1 MKLSPNWIREF
12 VELPGD
18 THRLAEDLTSI
29 GIAVEGVV
37 GEGANTAFEMEIGT
51 NRPDAMNHYGVARE
65 ASALYNKPLKAI
77 QPKLPAAKRGEKF
90 PIDIEDPKG
99 GARFTARILRNV
111 KIQPSPK
118 NVTDRLGLLDQRAIN
133 NAVDAT
139 NYVLWEMGKP
149 THVFDLD
156 LLEGGKIVV
165 RRARDGETL
174 KTLDGIERKL
184 TSEDLVVA
192 DAKRPVGLAGTM
204 GGFDTMITDKTR
216 NILIESAWWDPTT
229 VRKMARRH
237 GLHTDASHRF
247 ERGADFESTVLSTD
261 RVAELILQSGGGE
274 LVGDAIDVIARQI
287 DQAPIG
293 LRVSE
298 VARILGEKLPSSEI
312 VRILERLGFYLL
324 PEAQDE
330 YTVQVP
336 SWRLDIEREID
347 LIEEI
352 ARLHGYDKFKNTL
365 PSFSGAVVETPSA
378 AKDRKLRS
386 TCLALGYNEA
396 VSLSFISHQDATN
409 FSAAIPMEL
418 ENPQSE
424 EASVMRTSIVP
435 GMLGMLSYNLN
446 RGNDNV
452 RLFEMGE
459 VWEASGTKAAEL
471 RRICMAATGSATPP
485 GVHQALRP
493 LTFFDIKGDVETLLE
508 AFDYKSLEF
517 EAGADE
523 YYHPGRSA
531 RAVMDGATVAQF
543 GQLHPEI
550 AQARKLRQ
558 DVYLAQVYLDRL
570 YTRPLRSVRYE
581 PLPRFPGV
589 ERDFSFIFGDEIVFE
604 KIQQA
609 VGELNIGELQS
620 FVPAEIF
627 RGGSVPAGKYSV
639 LLRGKF
645 QSKDRTLREDEVAQ
659 WSTRIIKAL
668 EALGGTLRAS

>member
-1 MKLSPNWIREF
+1 
-12 VELPGD
+12 
-18 THRLAEDLTSI
+18 
-29 GIAVEGVV
+29 
-37 GEGANTAFEMEIGT
+37 
-51 NRPDAMNHYGVARE
+51 
-65 ASALYNKPLKAI
+65 
-77 QPKLPAAKRGEKF
+77 
-90 PIDIEDPKG
+90 
-99 GARFTARILRNV
+99 
-111 KIQPSPK
+111 
-118 NVTDRLGLLDQRAIN
+118 
-133 NAVDAT
+133 
-139 NYVLWEMGKP
+139 
-149 THVFDLD
+149 
-156 LLEGGKIVV
+156 
-165 RRARDGETL
+165 
-174 KTLDGIERKL
+174 
-184 TSEDLVVA
+184 
-192 DAKRPVGLAGTM
+192 
-204 GGFDTMITDKTR
+204 
-216 NILIESAWWDPTT
+216 
-229 VRKMARRH
+229 
-237 GLHTDASHRF
+237 
-247 ERGADFESTVLSTD
+247 
-261 RVAELILQSGGGE
+261 
-274 LVGDAIDVIARQI
+274 
-287 DQAPIG
+287 
-293 LRVSE
+293 
-298 VARILGEKLPSSEI
+298 
-312 VRILERLGFYLL
+312 
-324 PEAQDE
+324 
-330 YTVQVP
+330 
-336 SWRLDIEREID
+336 
-347 LIEEI
+347 
-352 ARLHGYDKFKNTL
+352 
-365 PSFSGAVVETPSA
+365 
-378 AKDRKLRS
+378 
-386 TCLALGYNEA
+386 
-396 VSLSFISHQDATN
+396 
-409 FSAAIPMEL
+409 
-418 ENPQSE
+418 
-424 EASVMRTSIVP
+424 
-435 GMLGMLSYNLN
+435 MLGMLSYNLN

-471 RRICMAATGSATPP
+471 RRICMAATGSDTPP

-604 KIQQA
+604 KIQQV

-668 EALGGTLRAS
+668 EALGGTLRASSDFRA